1 MSTSETRILA
11 NRANALKST
20 GPKSEAGKLQ
30 SRRNS
35 LQHGLRSEGTVL
47 LPADEAKL
55 LERRE
60 TWGRVL
66 RPEDE
71 VEGFL
76 VEQAILHSVKLDRLN
91 TVESALA
98 CESVEH
104 ADREYE
110 GHFLARIERV
120 EAEVRDWERLEG
132 LLQQRGTLGRDRLE
146 VIYRLLGIEG
156 PEDPRRSDLVA
167 LSRAAS
173 AELGGGDE
181 SSRQKA
187 QETLADLIGARLD
200 ERRRALGRL
209 FEELEDPRGRAMAR
223 AAAALDVGPA
233 GQLTYRY
240 QKSEELG
247 LTRMLD
253 QLDRR
258 RRLGSKGDGPDRDQN
273 SQRASE
279 SASESFQV
287 PQTAKSSEHSS
298 GMEKLGKLPNEPNG
312 LGMAEGSD
320 GSGSLGKLPNEPNG
334 LGMAE
339 GSDGSGCLGK
349 LPNEPKGLGM
359 AEGSDGSGSLGKLPN
374 EPNGLQ
380 VEGHSEGSGELGKLP
395 NEPNGLGMAE
405 RSNGSGGLGK
415 LPNEPNDPRTK
426 GRSEGFG
433 GSGKLPNEPN
443 VGLIADRAWELGA
456 MEGFPFS
463 GLPSVAGA

>member
-1 MSTSETRILA
+1 MSTSEARIIA

-20 GPKSEAGKLQ
+20 GPKTEAGKLQ

-35 LQHGLRSEGTVL
+35 LQHGLRSEGVVL

-60 TWGRVL
+60 SWGRVL
-66 RPEDE
+66 RPVDE

-76 VEQAILHSVKLDRLN
+76 VEQAILHSVKFDRL
-91 TVESALA
+91 TMVESALA
-98 CESVEH
+98 CASVEL

-110 GHFLARIERV
+110 AHFLARIERV

-132 LLQQRGTLGRDRLE
+132 LLQQRGTLGRDGLE
-146 VIYRLLGIEG
+146 VIVRLLGIEG

-173 AELGGGDE
+173 AELGGSDE
-181 SSRQKA
+181 SGQKKA
-187 QETLADLIGARLD
+187 RETLGDLIGARLD

-209 FEELEDPRGRAMAR
+209 FEELEDPRGRALAR
-223 AAAALDVGPA
+223 AAAALDVGPV
-233 GQLTYRY
+233 GQLTHRY

-258 RRLGSKGDGPDRDQN
+258 RRSGSKGDVADRGQN

-279 SASESFQV
+279 PTSESLQI
-287 PQTAKSSEHSS
+287 PQTAKPSEQSS
-298 GMEKLGKLPNEPNG
+298 GLDKLGKLPNEPNGIGYAEGSDGSGDLGKLPNEPNG
-312 LGMAEGSD
+312 LGMAERSD

-334 LGMAE
+334 LGTV
-339 GSDGSGCLGK
+339 
-349 LPNEPKGLGM
+349 
-359 AEGSDGSGSLGKLPN
+359 EGSDGSGSLGKLPN
-374 EPNGLQ
+374 EPNAPRT
-380 VEGHSEGSGELGKLP
+380 EARSEGSGELGKLP
-395 NEPNGLGMAE
+395 NEPNG
-405 RSNGSGGLGK
+405 
-415 LPNEPNDPRTK
+415 D
-426 GRSEGFG
+426 
-433 GSGKLPNEPN
+433 
-443 VGLIADRAWELGA
+443 LIADRAGELGG
-456 MEGFPFS
+456 MEGFPIS